1 MRYILQVAKYFS
13 AFAAELP
20 HLGPGGKKRGRES
33 FPSSWFAGI
42 IYLML
47 PYSLTVMV
55 TAGMAVMSLETVT
68 VPSNMAFTRAL

>member
-1 MRYILQVAKYFS
+1 MRIFLPLRRRTSAPAREAKKEDGKTS
-13 AFAAELP
+13 RP
-20 HLGPGGKKRGRES
+20 LGSQGV
-33 FPSSWFAGI
+33 